1 MSDGHEVQEVSSKQ
15 PARFRNVLCGVDAS
29 EQSVVAVRQA
39 VAVAEQ
45 DAKYWALSA
54 WDPGVGMVAGMGALD
69 VMSQLRDE
77 ARGALRRAQD
87 ALPSITPILMRGRD
101 VAALLGGIA
110 NLEADLVAVGS
121 HGTSR
126 LAGVAFGSVASAM
139 AHHAPCS
146 VLIARE
152 STVDSFPRLILHAN
166 DGSSESLDAAYVAGG
181 LAARHG
187 STVVTLHVGETRDRA
202 VAEEAVAL
210 LESSG
215 LEPVMRIEQGSPHR
229 RIVELANGVGASLI
243 VMGSRGRTGLAALG
257 SVSERVVHRADCSV
271 LIVRRAAHPAQEEA
285 SASR

>member
-1 MSDGHEVQEVSSKQ
+1 MSDVDEGQEVSPKE
-15 PARFRNVLCGVDAS
+15 PGRFRSVLCGVDES

-39 VAVAEQ
+39 VAVAGV

-69 VMSQLRDE
+69 VMNQLREE
-77 ARGALRRAQD
+77 AGGALRRAQD
-87 ALPSITPILMRGRD
+87 AVPSITPILMRGRD

-152 STVDSFPRLILHAN
+152 PTVDSFPRMILHAN
-166 DGSSESLDAAYVAGG
+166 DGSPESLDAAYVAGR

-210 LESSG
+210 LETSG

-229 RIVELANGVGASLI
+229 RIVEVANGVRASLI
-243 VMGSRGRTGLAALG
+243 VIGSRGRTGLAALG

-271 LIVRRAAHPAQEEA
+271 LIVRRAAHPAQENA
-285 SASR
+285 AA

>member
-1 MSDGHEVQEVSSKQ
+1 MSDVDEVQEVSPKE
-15 PARFRNVLCGVDAS
+15 PARFRSVLCGVDAS

-39 VAVAEQ
+39 VAVAEE

-54 WDPGVGMVAGMGALD
+54 WDPGVGMAAGMGALD
-69 VMSQLRDE
+69 VMSQLREE
-77 ARGALRRAQD
+77 ARGALRRARD
-87 ALPSITPILMRGRD
+87 ALPSITPILIRGRD

-110 NLEADLVAVGS
+110 NLEADLIAVGS

-152 STVDSFPRLILHAN
+152 STVESFPRLILHAN
-166 DGSSESLDAAYVAGG
+166 DGSPESLDAAYVAGR

-210 LESSG
+210 LETSG
-215 LEPVMRIEQGSPHR
+215 LAPVMRIEQGSPHR
-229 RIVELANGVGASLI
+229 RIVELANGMGASLI
-243 VMGSRGRTGLAALG
+243 VIGSRGRTGLAALG
-257 SVSERVVHRADCSV
+257 SVSERVVHHADCSV
-271 LIVRRAAHPAQEEA
+271 LIVRRAAHPAQEDATA
-285 SASR
+285 ST